1 MHFNGAQYVSMNPKN
16 CLNKGDQFGISL
28 RRKKRTAKLNQKRM
42 RVHGELTKAKFLG
55 RSVRGKVQYT
65 DVLTL
70 RSLIS
75 SLSTMI
81 RLPLSDKSVYA
92 VADIIQILREIEHMT
107 KEWESEPKLL
117 EFLHT
122 DDEVQQVFMELLCRD
137 FEVVD
142 PSKVEPEQVNLTLVW
157 QLSKSE
163 LMSILSQTST
173 IISNLANS
181 NQFAESLSHNYDLLS
196 MMRVLLHKY
205 IMDTDL
211 FRIEDAA
218 ANNDQETFLQI
229 AGLTEDLVFLT
240 NNFMVDE
247 LNDRRSRPPVAL
259 DDSMD
264 VLGGLDQLYIR
275 LITGFKAYETTLME

>member
-1 MHFNGAQYVSMNPKN
+1 
-16 CLNKGDQFGISL
+16 
-28 RRKKRTAKLNQKRM
+28 
-42 RVHGELTKAKFLG
+42 
-55 RSVRGKVQYT
+55 
-65 DVLTL
+65 
-70 RSLIS
+70 
-75 SLSTMI
+75 
-81 RLPLSDKSVYA
+81 
-92 VADIIQILREIEHMT
+92 MT

-122 DDEVQQVFMELLCRD
+122 DNEVQQVFMELLCRD
-137 FEVVD
+137 FEVID
-142 PSKVEPEQVNLTLVW
+142 PNKVEPEQVNQTLVW

-181 NQFAESLSHNYDLLS
+181 NQFAEGLSQNYDLLS

-218 ANNDQETFLQI
+218 ANNDQDTFLQI

-259 DDSMD
+259 DGSLD

-275 LITGFKAYETTLME
+275 LITGFRAYETTLME